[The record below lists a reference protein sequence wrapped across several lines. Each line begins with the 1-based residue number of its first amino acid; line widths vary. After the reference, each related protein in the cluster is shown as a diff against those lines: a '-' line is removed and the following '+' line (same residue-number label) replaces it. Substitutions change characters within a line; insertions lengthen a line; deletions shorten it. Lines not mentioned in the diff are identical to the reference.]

1 MIVKVVFLGTPDFAV
16 PSLKMLV
23 QEGYNVIGVFTQP
36 DRPKGRGKKLFSPP
50 VKDFAM
56 KYGLSVYQYDRIKA
70 KEGVEKLRE
79 LSPDLMIT
87 VAFGQILSKEILDIP
102 PLGCINVHASLLPKY
117 RGAAPIQWA
126 IINGEQR
133 TGITTMYTDIGLDTG
148 DMILSKEIEIG
159 KDETAGELHD
169 RLAILGADVLR
180 ETLVRVKDG
189 TAIPIPQDHEQAS
202 YYPVL
207 DKAIGKID
215 WRKKGQEIHDLV
227 RGVDPWPGAFT
238 RLKGDI
244 LKIWKVKPI
253 SFASTE
259 EYPPGKIIHAD
270 EKVGLIVMAGD
281 GPIKIEELQAPGG
294 KRMSSNDFLRGNR
307 IQEGLILGE

>member
-1 MIVKVVFLGTPDFAV
+1 MKVAFLGTPDFAV
-16 PSLKMLV
+16 PSLEMLL

-56 KYGLSVYQYDRIKA
+56 KYGLPIYQYGRIKGR
-70 KEGVEKLRE
+70 EGVEKLRE
-79 LSPDLMIT
+79 LAPDLMIT

-117 RGAAPIQWA
+117 RGAAPIQWV
-126 IINGEQR
+126 IINGEKR

-148 DMILSKEIEIG
+148 DMILSKELDIG

-169 RLAILGADVLR
+169 RLATLGADVLR
-180 ETLVRVKDG
+180 ETLVKVKNG
-189 TAIPIPQDHEQAS
+189 SAVPIPQDHEQAT

-207 DKAIGKID
+207 DKAMGEID
-215 WRKKGQEIHDLV
+215 WCKKGHEIHNLV

-244 LKIWKVKPI
+244 LKIWKVKCIP
-253 SFASTE
+253 FASTE

-270 EKVGLIVMAGD
+270 EKVGLIVMTGD

-294 KRMSSNDFLRGNR
+294 KRMSSKVFLRGNH
-307 IQEGLILGE
+307 IQEGLILGK